1 MLRQFIFCAIHISK
15 ALYHNKKQYT
25 IYFFT
30 VTIAIS
36 TLLCYT
42 RSEVIEMFK
51 YTLDGG
57 FYEISH
63 KRVENPDGSSYN
75 KHVHPYCEILFFI
88 SGDVRFNIDG
98 TIYTPRPFDLIFI
111 SDTKYHYLIPEGGVP
126 YENYVIGFS
135 RELCDTKHYRNI
147 FSPPFIVNIRE
158 NTELCSFFRRLDY
171 YSDTFSWEDFC
182 TSARLLVS
190 ELLIN
195 LGYLHKEHSG
205 NTVFSNKQIRDI
217 ISVIDE
223 NITEKLDAGIIA
235 RRLFLS
241 KSYVQNVF
249 SNVMH
254 IGLKQ
259 YINQKK
265 IFLAACDIDKGMSP
279 GDASVKYGFTDY
291 SSFYRAYKKTL
302 GMSPTEKKN
311 Q

>member
-1 MLRQFIFCAIHISK
+1 
-15 ALYHNKKQYT
+15 
-25 IYFFT
+25 
-30 VTIAIS
+30 
-36 TLLCYT
+36 
-42 RSEVIEMFK
+42 MFK

-75 KHVHPYCEILFFI
+75 NHVHPYCEILFFI

-111 SDTKYHYLIPEGGVP
+111 PDAKYHYLIPENGAP
-126 YENYVIGFS
+126 YENYVVGFS

-158 NTELCSFFRRLDY
+158 NTELCSFFRRLDCY
-171 YSDTFSWEDFC
+171 NDTYSREDFF

-195 LGYLHKEHSG
+195 LGYLHKEQSG
-205 NTVFSNKQIRDI
+205 NTVSDNKQIRDI

-223 NITEKLDAGIIA
+223 NITEKMDAGIIA
-235 RRLFLS
+235 KRLFLS
-241 KSYVQNVF
+241 KSYVQNIF
-249 SNVMH
+249 SKVMH

-265 IFLAACDIDKGMSP
+265 IFCAAADIENGLSP
-279 GDASVKYGFTDY
+279 SQAAEKYSFNDY
-291 SSFYRAYKKTL
+291 SSFYRAYVKTL
-302 GMSPTEKKN
+302 GISPGKQKN
-311 Q
+311 RT